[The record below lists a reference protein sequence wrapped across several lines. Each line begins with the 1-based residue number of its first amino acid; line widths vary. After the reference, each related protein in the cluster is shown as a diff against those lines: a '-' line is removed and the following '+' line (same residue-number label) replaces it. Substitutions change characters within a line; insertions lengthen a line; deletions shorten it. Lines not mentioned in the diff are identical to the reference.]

1 MCNAQSGT
9 LRGRLIAQ
17 LRFRSSQ
24 KLILAPVMTML
35 NPGCRPTCRWAK
47 PVLRRGR
54 WLRPQRSVRVMQC
67 NSPSAMRPGV
77 QNARCEPRSS
87 GTSFAK

>member
-35 NPGCRPTCRWAK
+35 NSG
-47 PVLRRGR
+47 L
-54 WLRPQRSVRVMQC
+54 
-67 NSPSAMRPGV
+67 PSYVPLG
-77 QNARCEPRSS
+77 Q
-87 GTSFAK
+87 TSLA